1 MLLYNMK
8 TIKDIFGK
16 YSGKFSLPGDKMK
29 CMSCIEFVELID
41 QLRILADT
49 KEKEAPAKKA
59 QEQKGKEDVP
69 KGVQKI
75 KDALLQRFE
84 AAKVQG

>member
-16 YSGKFSLPGDKMK
+16 YSGKFALPGDKMK
-29 CMSCIEFVELID
+29 CMSCIEFVDLID

-49 KEKEAPAKKA
+49 KEKEAAKKA
-59 QEQKGKEDVP
+59 QERKGKEDAP

-75 KDALLQRFE
+75 KDELLQRVE
-84 AAKVQG
+84 AAKVQA

>member
-1 MLLYNMK
+1 MK

-16 YSGKFSLPGDKMK
+16 YSGKFALPGDKIK
-29 CMSCIEFVELID
+29 YMSCIEFVDLID

-59 QEQKGKEDVP
+59 QERKGKEDVP